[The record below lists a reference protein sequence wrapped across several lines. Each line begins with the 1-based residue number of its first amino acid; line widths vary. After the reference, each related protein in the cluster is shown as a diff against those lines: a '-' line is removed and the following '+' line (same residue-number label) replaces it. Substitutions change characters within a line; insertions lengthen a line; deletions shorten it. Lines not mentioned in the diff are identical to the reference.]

1 MRLIVAHKIL
11 MSAFLGLCLF
21 LFVRGVR
28 LYSAGGS
35 RAELVLGLGAAVVG
49 VGLVFYLRRIWHS

>member
-11 MSAFLGLCLF
+11 MSAFLGLCLL

-35 RAELVLGLGAAVVG
+35 SSDLVLGFGAAVVG
-49 VGLVFYLRRIWHS
+49 GGLVLYLRRIWHS